1 MGTGGGGGPCPA
13 STMTLPI
20 RLLPEAKDE
29 FDAAADWYELQHTG
43 LGIDFVARVRE
54 VFQRIAVT
62 PRLHGVVY
70 QDVRKA
76 IIKRFPYIVLYREDQ
91 GEIIVISI
99 FHTSR
104 DPSVWQ
110 SRV

>member
-1 MGTGGGGGPCPA
+1 M
-13 STMTLPI
+13 SLPI

-29 FDAAADWYELQHTG
+29 FDAAADWYEQQTG
-43 LGIDFVARVRE
+43 RGVEFVARVRD
-54 VFQRIAVT
+54 VLQRISVN
-62 PRLHGVVY
+62 PRLHGFVY

-76 IIKRFPYIVLYREDQ
+76 VVQRFPFIMLYREDQ
-91 GEIIVISI
+91 GEILVIAV

-104 DPSVWQ
+104 DPTVWQ